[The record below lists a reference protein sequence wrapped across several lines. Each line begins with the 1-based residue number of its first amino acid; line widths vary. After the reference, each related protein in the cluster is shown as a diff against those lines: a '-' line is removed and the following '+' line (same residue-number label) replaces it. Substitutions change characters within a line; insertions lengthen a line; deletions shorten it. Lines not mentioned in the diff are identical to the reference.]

1 MRAMDGAHGW
11 ARTRAA
17 SAGTRA
23 ATSTGMPRWAVLGVA
38 ILVALLALAA
48 ANRAH
53 AATSQTI
60 DNTLNVPGV
69 TLGSVDVLGPSTAVV
84 HTTVD
89 PGGADASVFVEY
101 GTNGALNLRTPSVKV
116 AAGGGPVPVAPELLG
131 LLPDTLYGY
140 RIVVETPAGTVAT
153 GTGTFS
159 TPGGLA
165 VSLGSGTVISAGA
178 GKRVA
183 CTIAGTA
190 GNDRLVGTSRRDV
203 ICGLGGNDVITAR
216 GGNDIVLGGPGRDRV
231 SGGAGRDRIRGNG
244 SADRLSGNSGA
255 DRLFGGA
262 GRDRLI
268 GGNGNDYLVGNS
280 DRDQVSGSA
289 GNDRFVTRDR
299 SSDQVL
305 GGPGRDRAVVN
316 RGDRVRGVEHTS
328 RR

>member
-1 MRAMDGAHGW
+1 MRAMDGPQGW
-11 ARTRAA
+11 ARTPSRIRWHQ
-17 SAGTRA
+17 GGHE
-23 ATSTGMPRWAVLGVA
+23 TGIRRWAVLGIA
-38 ILVALLALAA
+38 ILVAVLALAA

-69 TLGSVDVLGPSTAVV
+69 TLGSVDVLGPSTALV
-84 HTTVD
+84 HATID
-89 PGGADASVFVEY
+89 PGTADASVFVEY
-101 GTNGALNLRTPSVKV
+101 GTNGVLNLRTPGVKV
-116 AAGGGPVPVAPELLG
+116 AAGGPVPVAPELLG

-153 GTGTFS
+153 GTGSFS

-190 GNDRLVGTSRRDV
+190 GNDRLVGTSRHDV
-203 ICGLGGNDVITAR
+203 ICGLGGNDVITA
-216 GGNDIVLGGPGRDRV
+216 GAGNDIVLGGPGRDRV

-280 DRDQVSGSA
+280 DRDQVRGSG
-289 GNDRFVTRDR
+289 GNDRLVTRDGSR
-299 SSDQVL
+299 DQVL

-316 RGDRVRGVEHTS
+316 RGDRVRGVERTNH
-328 RR
+328 R